1 MIKILTWDEWVER
14 WWSPGLRA
22 PRWRQW
28 HQRWICQTE
37 RWQSHISPTEEDT
50 ELKDEYFTKK
60 ELNWIVPVMH
70 FLHLIIF
77 TTTVFYSAG
86 PKLQDK
92 KRKRKEK
99 KKRFPTLSPVR
110 NKTQEE
116 QVLQIIKYVVMWKYL
131 FPRPIIKSE
140 CLFSW
145 TVIHGFQGVE
155 LTMTILFNTVVR
167 YLVL

>member
-1 MIKILTWDEWVER
+1 M
-14 WWSPGLRA
+14 
-22 PRWRQW
+22 
-28 HQRWICQTE
+28 
-37 RWQSHISPTEEDT
+37 
-50 ELKDEYFTKK
+50 
-60 ELNWIVPVMH
+60 VMH
-70 FLHLIIF
+70 LLHMIIF

-99 KKRFPTLSPVR
+99 KRRFPTLSPVR

-131 FPRPIIKSE
+131 FPRPTIKSE

-145 TVIHGFQGVE
+145 TVIHRFQGVE